1 MDRKRRSKKS
11 KRIWLTILI
20 VFSVLLAAGAV
31 TVKLLQQRVTEAY
44 GSNGSSGILSATVTK
59 GSISTTVSGSGVLV
73 KEDSTEV
80 ELPSSVTVDAFDVEE
95 GDVVAEGQR
104 IATLNAASVME
115 ALSELQDELDA
126 LDEKIAEAGK
136 DVVSST
142 VKAPMAGRVKAI
154 YAAAGD
160 SVTAVMYENSALL
173 TLSLDG
179 YLAVDVE
186 TDALAAG
193 ETVRVTCSDGTS
205 CLGTVEQ
212 LKGGVATILI
222 SDDGPLN
229 GDRAA
234 IATEAGTAVGSGTL
248 YIHQPLTITGY
259 AGTVQKVLVTENRKV
274 SANTTLLTLRDTSYS
289 AAYETLL
296 KERGELEADMQTL
309 LELYMAGA
317 VYAPIA
323 GSVETLDT
331 DGADAASDGSTAADY
346 ILFSVCPDQK
356 MTVSVSVDESEILSL
371 SDGQTAA
378 VTISSIGDDAF
389 TGSVTSIGTTGTGSS
404 GVSYYTVE
412 VTIDKEDKMLAG
424 MTASVSIQ
432 IEGVDDAV
440 LVPTDAVTKTRSSSY
455 VYTSVDETTGELGGM
470 VEVTTGLSGGDYIEI
485 TEGLSEG
492 DTVYYEEDDSSTDFG
507 MFSSGFGSASG
518 GTQGGFTGGGSSGG
532 MGGGSA
538 PDRGQLP
545 TG

>member
-1 MDRKRRSKKS
+1 M
-11 KRIWLTILI
+11 
-20 VFSVLLAAGAV
+20 
-31 TVKLLQQRVTEAY
+31 
-44 GSNGSSGILSATVTK
+44 
-59 GSISTTVSGSGVLV
+59 
-73 KEDSTEV
+73 
-80 ELPSSVTVDAFDVEE
+80 
-95 GDVVAEGQR
+95 
-104 IATLNAASVME
+104 
-115 ALSELQDELDA
+115 
-126 LDEKIAEAGK
+126 
-136 DVVSST
+136 
-142 VKAPMAGRVKAI
+142 
-154 YAAAGD
+154 
-160 SVTAVMYENSALL
+160 
-173 TLSLDG
+173 
-179 YLAVDVE
+179 
-186 TDALAAG
+186 
-193 ETVRVTCSDGTS
+193 
-205 CLGTVEQ
+205 
-212 LKGGVATILI
+212 
-222 SDDGPLN
+222 
-229 GDRAA
+229 
-234 IATEAGTAVGSGTL
+234 GSGTL
-248 YIHQPLTITGY
+248 YIHQPLIITGY

-331 DGADAASDGSTAADY
+331 DGADAAADGSTAADY

-371 SDGQTAA
+371 SEGQTAA

-389 TGSVTSIGTTGTGSS
+389 TGTVTSIGTTGTGSS